1 MYNPPPCVA
10 IVALPL
16 DGDAAAEVVLLL
28 LVMFVALPVVLE
40 LVPPTIVCPSVVVLP
55 LEVVVVLPDVVVFP
69 VVVELAVAP
78 VLAELLVVAAILVVV
93 SSEEAIE
100 PVAVNVEPPAVVA
113 FVPVVA
119 LPAVVAF
126 VPVVALPAV
135 VAFVPVVALPAVV
148 AFVPVVAFDVRFCAT
163 AVLERLDAVTKSP
176 KTSTSAIA
184 IDAFF
189 IARRAYIDQF

>member
-16 DGDAAAEVVLLL
+16 AGDAAEVVLLL

-55 LEVVVVLPDVVVFP
+55 DVVVFP

-93 SSEEAIE
+93 VSSEEAIE
-100 PVAVNVEPPAVVA
+100 PVAVNVEPPEVVA

-119 LPAVVAF
+119 LPEVVAF
-126 VPVVALPAV
+126 VPVVALPE
-135 VAFVPVVALPAVV
+135 VV

>member
-16 DGDAAAEVVLLL
+16 DGDAAEVVLLL
-28 LVMFVALPVVLE
+28 LVMFVSLPVVLE
-40 LVPPTIVCPSVVVLP
+40 LVPPTIVCPSVVVLL
-55 LEVVVVLPDVVVFP
+55 LEVVVVLPDVVLPEAVVFP
-69 VVVELAVAP
+69 VVVGLAVAP

-100 PVAVNVEPPAVVA
+100 PVAVNVEP
-113 FVPVVA
+113 
-119 LPAVVAF
+119 
-126 VPVVALPAV
+126 PAV